1 MLSLRFG
8 IPDTHVP
15 SRNVH
20 VNVPGCIDIII
31 YVYILYIYPMLYSV
45 FANLYQ
51 LAQFF
56 LVNFV
61 PIIKP
66 CLLHLHA
73 TAAFL
78 GIMFSCVFM

>member
-1 MLSLRFG
+1 MFTLMSLVVIYNYIR
-8 IPDTHVP
+8 IH
-15 SRNVH
+15 
-20 VNVPGCIDIII
+20 II
-31 YVYILYIYPMLYSV
+31 YIYPMLYSG

-66 CLLHLHA
+66 RLLHLHA

-78 GIMFSCVFM
+78 GYYVFM